1 MTLNNWVQGRF
12 GKADDLTSEELLTGP
27 RHAATWVVIVY
38 CEWDVQI
45 CRLGL
50 TRQLCIPT
58 AVRGIEYG
66 RGTSTKK
73 NAAKD
78 QAAERALAA
87 LQERFDQEQQ

>member
-1 MTLNNWVQGRF
+1 MSDEDTHPRMTLNNWVQGRF
-12 GKADDLTSEELLTGP
+12 GRADDLTSEELLTGP

-38 CEWDVQI
+38 F
-45 CRLGL
+45 
-50 TRQLCIPT
+50 
-58 AVRGIEYG
+58 RGIEYG